1 MNLRQTGGLTKRK
14 LRLRGRN
21 GCGMFRSMEQQPPLV
36 TPAAPKRTGWIVYS
50 VIATLFLF
58 MSVLANFVLLA
69 LLAGGSSTTFETR
82 RQRYEETYIQG
93 DTDARNKIA
102 VIHLN
107 GVISG
112 AYDGEMSDEGM
123 VGDLK
128 AQLDQ
133 AVEDKHVKAII
144 LRINSPGG
152 EVVASDA
159 IYKALVRVRDEHD
172 KPIIASMESVA
183 ASGAYYAAMGCNHVM
198 ATDLTI
204 TGSIGV
210 IMQSF
215 GFAGLMDKVGVKSYT
230 FKSGKYKDLLN
241 PMREPTAE
249 EKEMVNTL
257 IMEVYDKFVGIVA
270 KERKLDVDEL
280 KTTLAD
286 GRILSGNQALKGKLI
301 DGLGYFDD
309 AVEKAQELAKI
320 KQAKVITYR
329 APFSFRHLFRLF
341 GESKASNI
349 QIQVGPTLPKLQNGK
364 LYFLPAYMFQ

>member
-1 MNLRQTGGLTKRK
+1 
-14 LRLRGRN
+14 
-21 GCGMFRSMEQQPPLV
+21 MEQPIPPV
-36 TPAAPKRTGWIVYS
+36 AQTPAPKRTGWIVYS
-50 VIATLFLF
+50 VITTFLLFL
-58 MSVLANFVLLA
+58 SVLANFALLA
-69 LLAGGSSTTFETR
+69 LLLGSGTTSLEGTRHHRFE
-82 RQRYEETYIQG
+82 EVYIQG
-93 DTDARNKIA
+93 DTDTHNKIA
-102 VIHLN
+102 VIYLN

-112 AYDGEMSDEGM
+112 AYDGEVSDEGM

-128 AQLDQ
+128 AQIDQ
-133 AVEDKHVKAII
+133 ATEDKYVKAIV

-159 IYKALVRVRDEHD
+159 IYKALIEVRDEHH
-172 KPIIASMESVA
+172 KPIVASMESVG

-210 IMQSF
+210 IMESF
-215 GFAGLMDKVGVKSYT
+215 TFGGLMDKVGIKSYT
-230 FKSGKYKDLLN
+230 FKSGKYKDILN
-241 PMREPTAE
+241 PTREPTAE

-257 IMEVYDKFVGIVA
+257 IMEVYEKFVGIVA
-270 KERKLDVDEL
+270 KERKLDVDKL

-309 AVEKAQELAKI
+309 AIAKAQELAKI

-329 APFSFRHLFRLF
+329 APFSFRHLFRIF
-341 GESKASNI
+341 GESKASKI
-349 QIQVGPTLPKLQNGK
+349 QIQVGPTNLPKLQNGK